1 MASWIRKFLS
11 TLYVSAVI
19 KDNQCYTYARA
30 IKNGKI
36 IKNLE
41 AVFDCTD
48 GRVDIK
54 FNEYLKKRESEY
66 HSVYL
71 SVLLNS
77 PKQWAIPAVSKQDF
91 SKFAIQYNSVDI
103 VAVDN
108 NWSIVVPKGEI
119 AAFDSSL
126 NRADADLIYSP
137 FSILYES
144 ILRNMIKDKLILYIY
159 NIEDSMT
166 MMIFQN
172 KEMRFSAY
180 FDTRKDSSHLVD
192 EKELSKEDTTDIDNV
207 IEKEEDKLNELDG
220 LDDLS
225 SVINSSKKESFED
238 LQSSEIN
245 DINRNLEDSVRDIGR
260 ETLLLNNIRLAIMEF
275 YKNEAYRSDFI
286 EHIMIFDGLKLE
298 KSFLSILESEL
309 LIEADIQEINIEND
323 MNDIMIRELYV

>member
-1 MASWIRKFLS
+1 
-11 TLYVSAVI
+11 
-19 KDNQCYTYARA
+19 
-30 IKNGKI
+30 
-36 IKNLE
+36 
-41 AVFDCTD
+41 
-48 GRVDIK
+48 
-54 FNEYLKKRESEY
+54 
-66 HSVYL
+66 
-71 SVLLNS
+71 
-77 PKQWAIPAVSKQDF
+77 
-91 SKFAIQYNSVDI
+91 
-103 VAVDN
+103 
-108 NWSIVVPKGEI
+108 
-119 AAFDSSL
+119 
-126 NRADADLIYSP
+126 
-137 FSILYES
+137 
-144 ILRNMIKDKLILYIY
+144 
-159 NIEDSMT
+159 
-166 MMIFQN
+166 
-172 KEMRFSAY
+172 MRFSAY

>member
-220 LDDLS
+220 LDDL
-225 SVINSSKKESFED
+225 D
-238 LQSSEIN
+238 LQTATIHLLFFKLYFTPLPPQLPLKKKISHIRQLN
-245 DINRNLEDSVRDIGR
+245 A
-260 ETLLLNNIRLAIMEF
+260 LLLMETVSGPKF
-275 YKNEAYRSDFI
+275 QLNPPHNLRFHPLTKAFSP
-286 EHIMIFDGLKLE
+286 
-298 KSFLSILESEL
+298 
-309 LIEADIQEINIEND
+309 
-323 MNDIMIRELYV
+323 